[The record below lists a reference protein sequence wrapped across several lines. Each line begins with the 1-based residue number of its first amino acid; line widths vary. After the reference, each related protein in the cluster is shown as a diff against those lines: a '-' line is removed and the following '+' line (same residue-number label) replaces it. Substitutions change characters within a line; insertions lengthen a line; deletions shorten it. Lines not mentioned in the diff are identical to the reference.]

1 MAAIDSSAAM
11 NNATQGASIPDLL
24 ADMARGTLADF
35 NIQFARL
42 RKMFPDEVA
51 EACLHF
57 IASHE
62 ISPAGRIMA
71 FWLSSQGKYIN
82 ILFGSDAV
90 PTDIG
95 CKALATLKTV
105 DEVFLVR
112 FLKAAEQITA
122 PVAMLRALSL
132 VPGLGDYSILI
143 PWLRK
148 LCDHADRR
156 VKSRA
161 VRLLCEVRPNKA
173 MVERQLLSSDAR
185 VRANAIEALWY
196 ARTPEA
202 NALFQAA
209 ANDPNHRVVGNAL
222 IGLHLQGNPSA
233 LTRMIEASRSPDPL
247 FRGAMAWCFGFIGD
261 ERCIPLLEGLLTDP
275 SVIVRK
281 RAERSLAQ
289 TLAALGRTEP
299 EVSPKREQTEANSN
313 DAAAAAPSSP

>member
-1 MAAIDSSAAM
+1 M

-24 ADMARGTLADF
+24 ADMASGTLADF
-35 NIQFARL
+35 TIQFARF

-62 ISPAGRIMA
+62 ISPAGRNMA

-82 ILFGSDAV
+82 ILFESDAV
-90 PTDIG
+90 PADVA

-105 DEVFLVR
+105 DEAFLVR

-122 PVAMLRALSL
+122 PVAILRALSL
-132 VPGLGDYSILI
+132 AKGLGDYSILI

-148 LCDHADRR
+148 LCEHADRR

-173 MVERQLLSSDAR
+173 LVERQLLSNDAR
-185 VRANAIEALWY
+185 VRANAIEALWHS
-196 ARTPEA
+196 RSPESI
-202 NALFQAA
+202 ALFQVAA
-209 ANDPNHRVVGNAL
+209 SDPNHRVVGNAL
-222 IGLHLQGNPSA
+222 IGLHLQGDPSA
-233 LTRMIEASRSPDPL
+233 LAKMIEASQSPDPM
-247 FRGAMAWCFGFIGD
+247 FRGAMAWCFGFIRD
-261 ERCIPLLEGLLTDP
+261 ERCIPLLEGLLKDP
-275 SVIVRK
+275 SVVVRK

-289 TLAALGRTEP
+289 TLLALGRKND
-299 EVSPKREQTEANSN
+299 EVRPKQDDEA
-313 DAAAAAPSSP
+313 ALVAAPSS

>member
-1 MAAIDSSAAM
+1 MT
-11 NNATQGASIPDLL
+11 NATQGASIPNLL
-24 ADMARGTLADF
+24 ADMASGTLADF
-35 NIQFARL
+35 AAQFARL

-62 ISPAGRIMA
+62 ISPAGRNMA

-82 ILFGSDAV
+82 ILFESDSV
-90 PTDIG
+90 PSDVA

-112 FLKAAEQITA
+112 FLRAAEQVTA
-122 PVAMLRALSL
+122 PLAMLRAMSL

-161 VRLLCEVRPNKA
+161 VKLLCEVRPNKA
-173 MVERQLLSSDAR
+173 LVERQLLSNDSR
-185 VRANAIEALWY
+185 VRANAIEALW
-196 ARTPEA
+196 ASFSPDSI
-202 NALFQAA
+202 ALFQAA
-209 ANDPNHRVVGNAL
+209 ESDPNHRVVGNAL
-222 IGLHLQGNPSA
+222 IGLYLQGKPSA
-233 LTRMIEASRSPDPL
+233 LAKMIELSRSPDPL
-247 FRGAMAWCFGFIGD
+247 FRGAMAWCFGFIH
-261 ERCIPLLEGLLTDP
+261 EQCCIPLLEGLLKDP
-275 SVIVRK
+275 SVVVRK

-289 TLAALGRTEP
+289 TLAALGRTDNEARPQQDQSEP
-299 EVSPKREQTEANSN
+299 GSH
-313 DAAAAAPSSP
+313 DATAVAAPSSQ